1 MDRNN
6 KYYGLIE
13 NLVKQHRK
21 FPGYEAIIEDIIDD
35 VYSHSEVIIS
45 SIDNESVIESYL
57 QKVISTSIIT
67 VPKRLKFPSPESR
80 KVVSATPELN
90 IPSYAEDIKIP
101 EPQAPEPIV
110 EEKPVLE
117 ETAADISTVEEDIVL
132 EEEPEQN
139 DEVIKELANQ
149 PSNDIMTFTEN
160 IVSEKANPKFVDQMI
175 NTMNADLV
183 SEHENEF
190 SVVLDADVDTD
201 LDIANDDIEVV
212 EEEEVSLPEED
223 SLEQDSIIEEEEFS
237 LPEEDSVE
245 QETIIEE
252 EDTDSIDAIVEE
264 ENLDNTNEVEQ
275 ITELEEAAN
284 DDLMLNDDL
293 EILTDAEED
302 SSFEEELSAE
312 TDVIEETVEDTLL
325 PEESVASE
333 EEVITAIDEDDTDS
347 VVQLDIQEEASDI
360 LEENDLSTDN
370 EELSFSDDSSNDF
383 IEEDTSI
390 NLVSNEVETLEEN
403 ADTEQETIIDDSS
416 ELADFGSS
424 DELQEETISL
434 ETDELISMGDGADE
448 LSLVETDD
456 IQSDE
461 LPEISNDELSED
473 VITLENSDNI
483 SVGTDEEE
491 FEQNDEYEEDFLE
504 PQFEKKADTIEYR
517 AVDYAKFD
525 YNPND
530 VQTVVDANQI
540 SSKLLQLDSSKPNL
554 KVLDIFDLR
563 FKKNYTLE
571 QISVELNMI
580 KEDVVSVLNEIVE
593 LV

>member
-245 QETIIEE
+245 QEIIIEE
-252 EDTDSIDAIVEE
+252 EDTDSIDAIAEE

-571 QISVELNMI
+571 QISIELNMI